1 MFALYCHIDNH
12 TLCAHG
18 FRLFRQIKRFFIQTE
33 HGIQGKANLSFY
45 VSWTT
50 SDQVNEALCDGPQ
63 VTNFEPLRAEEG
75 LKRTPSAFDCN
86 GDKAPDLSEAEI
98 KLAE

>member
-18 FRLFRQIKRFFIQTE
+18 FRLFRQIKRFLMQTE
-33 HGIQGKANLSFY
+33 HGIQGKTSSSFY
-45 VSWTT
+45 VHSTT
-50 SDQVNEALCDGPQ
+50 CDQVNEALCDRLQ

-75 LKRTPSAFDCN
+75 PKRTPSAFDCN
-86 GDKAPDLSEAEI
+86 GDKAPDLFEAEI
-98 KLAE
+98 ELAQ